1 MAGYRK
7 VRDYYPNLLEN
18 LEVYSQPAANVDS
31 IIMMWM
37 IQSQYEAFPSSL
49 WLRDMMTAG
58 TNETVQQVA
67 ALSGQ
72 MLGHIQ
78 GGTTSLVQTTDT
90 DMSQS
95 FKCDFSNAMKLWWCR
110 CNHEATMTKLLRMPQ
125 RLHFGALQ
133 ILTIIAEAQAN
144 QMKRQERD
152 QLVLRAARSN
162 GWLTWRP
169 NLTTGKFERSGNQP
183 WAADMPEASHRV
195 PEQWFL
201 ERDQFAEQ

>member
-1 MAGYRK
+1 VTKHNAGDKVGNFMAGYRK

-90 DMSQS
+90 DM
-95 FKCDFSNAMKLWWCR
+95 
-110 CNHEATMTKLLRMPQ
+110 
-125 RLHFGALQ
+125 
-133 ILTIIAEAQAN
+133 
-144 QMKRQERD
+144 
-152 QLVLRAARSN
+152 RSIC
-162 GWLTWRP
+162 
-169 NLTTGKFERSGNQP
+169 
-183 WAADMPEASHRV
+183 
-195 PEQWFL
+195 
-201 ERDQFAEQ
+201 